1 GNASGDA
8 VEQRQL
14 ARGSTMSP
22 RTLSRVGRKKP
33 VGDGARA
40 TRVATARRK
49 STIDGGNR
57 PPTVDLSGTDRSA
70 YRSAA
75 GPCSSISSKR
85 QVLLTSILYNSA
97 SFAMLPCHGNL
108 MQGLTYRSVP
118 VYRVHLGTGTIL
130 VPGDMHSA
138 ARDPR
143 VLATRERRRRASDD
157 GARARTARER

>member
-1 GNASGDA
+1 MPLPPVGRPRAVLAHTPSPPTGRPLAVTACGSPAGDFSP
-8 VEQRQL
+8 EQGERSRQRQREWRRCR
-14 ARGSTMSP
+14 AATAGP
-22 RTLSRVGRKKP
+22 G
-33 VGDGARA
+33 VGD
-40 TRVATARRK
+40 VASNSLPRGEKKT
-49 STIDGGNR
+49 
-57 PPTVDLSGTDRSA
+57 L
-70 YRSAA
+70 
-75 GPCSSISSKR
+75 
-85 QVLLTSILYNSA
+85 LLTSILYNSA

-138 ARDPR
+138 ARDPQ